1 MALIKCPNCG
11 QDISDKAEKCPHC
24 GWKKKRE
31 KKNKEGKF
39 KMPSNQY
46 VVFGGIVVLAMFV
59 CIIVCVGIT
68 NSSYKKYEKLLK
80 SVTSELDENKVGTT
94 VIENNDNQSMNI
106 IEAETGSVMEEETS
120 GEKIENSYNTL
131 DENLEQVSNP
141 NFTYEGEPVGTIDDA
156 SKDYLQNIVFT
167 YVGQKNSSGWI
178 HLFFRITNNSTNDV
192 NINYYRSIYVNNNL
206 VSMDFCESY
215 SKNIPSGKSNVL
227 DAVYKKAEFELSAG
241 NKINSIEMNW
251 YDEDNDRDINVT
263 FENLNVSIE

>member
-1 MALIKCPNCG
+1 
-11 QDISDKAEKCPHC
+11 
-24 GWKKKRE
+24 
-31 KKNKEGKF
+31 
-39 KMPSNQY
+39 
-46 VVFGGIVVLAMFV
+46 
-59 CIIVCVGIT
+59 
-68 NSSYKKYEKLLK
+68 
-80 SVTSELDENKVGTT
+80 
-94 VIENNDNQSMNI
+94 
-106 IEAETGSVMEEETS
+106 MEEETS

-141 NFTYEGEPVGTIDDA
+141 NFTYEGEPVGIIDDA